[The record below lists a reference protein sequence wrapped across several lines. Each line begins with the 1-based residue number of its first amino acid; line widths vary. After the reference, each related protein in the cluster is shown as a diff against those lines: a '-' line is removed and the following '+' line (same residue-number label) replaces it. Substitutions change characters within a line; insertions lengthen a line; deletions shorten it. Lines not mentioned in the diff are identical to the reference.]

1 VAGKILIVDD
11 ISTNRIV
18 LKVKLAAAFYQTVQA
33 ASGKEAIELARELRP
48 DLILLDINLPDAD
61 GIEVCREIKSGPAT
75 RGIPIVMVSAER
87 NESMRLSALRAGAE
101 DVFWKPFDDAVLLA
115 RLRSILRAREA
126 EQELGLRDATYRELG
141 LAETAA
147 PFDREASV
155 VMIAPARM
163 IAEGWA
169 SAIAPHMRCR
179 TTILDPATA
188 LLALE
193 DFVVPDVIL
202 VAADLGAP
210 DGGLRLLSELRSRR
224 ATRFS
229 SICVALPLEAQE
241 TAAIALDLGA
251 SDLIE
256 FHASGEEM
264 ALRLQTQVER
274 KRRADR
280 LRSTV
285 EAGLKLA
292 MTDPLTG
299 LHNRRYAIPHLGRM
313 ARRAADSGRSFALM
327 VLDLDRFKTVNDTHG
342 HAAGDAVLVEVAQR
356 FRHNLRSVDLVAR
369 FGGEE
374 FVVALPDIALGPAQ
388 ATAER
393 LRRVVQDQPVLL
405 PGGVA
410 VRVTLSIG
418 LAMGGGEDEAD
429 SAVDLLIDRADR
441 ALMAAKAEGRNQV
454 TVSRSAA

>member
-1 VAGKILIVDD
+1 
-11 ISTNRIV
+11 
-18 LKVKLAAAFYQTVQA
+18 
-33 ASGKEAIELARELRP
+33 
-48 DLILLDINLPDAD
+48 
-61 GIEVCREIKSGPAT
+61 
-75 RGIPIVMVSAER
+75 
-87 NESMRLSALRAGAE
+87 
-101 DVFWKPFDDAVLLA
+101 
-115 RLRSILRAREA
+115 
-126 EQELGLRDATYRELG
+126 
-141 LAETAA
+141 
-147 PFDREASV
+147 
-155 VMIAPARM
+155 
-163 IAEGWA
+163 
-169 SAIAPHMRCR
+169 MRCR